1 MTNYRI
7 CAKEIILKQN
17 KRAAGTETFVY
28 EPSYIEEEALGS
40 LYVIG
45 WLKNHR
51 QDLDFLSNLLA
62 SILRREFYKL
72 NGGGAEVNFENAL
85 KKANASL
92 ADIAKTNA
100 AAAEDIGICAT
111 NISGS
116 NIRFAKT
123 GNIVTLLFRDGKV
136 TDMSK
141 QSKADHAD
149 NSPRKTKSKKNTF
162 SSVVSGMIYPGDKFI
177 FATEKIT
184 DLFSEKGIAKLFS
197 LNLDGQSEIITEIY
211 QKNRQEIPLADQAVI
226 LLEIKEPRDPA
237 YLSIS
242 RNIDNKI
249 TIMENAGA
257 LVGVKRRF
265 ASLANLR
272 LIIDKAKRAKE
283 TLSGIKQKTK
293 TAATD
298 LKLHRKN
305 ISILSIAIGGL
316 VLFGFGYFSV
326 NAKINMIRDVN
337 SALINSEKMSKE
349 NKDQAI
355 DTLKNAQEIAMRMFS
370 SLYLSGTA
378 ERLFK
383 EINIKINKY
392 NGVHIEPPLLVS
404 DINTSALKFSPMF
417 IFDDIDWIYIFGEG
431 PEMYY
436 KISKRNKEQSFVLNH
451 QAQELAETKKIIKEL
466 AANESKQKTRADDQF
481 NYHLSPDRKKII
493 KQEKEGAG
501 KKETFLLGSAGD
513 NVINFTVSEN
523 EDGIYILSKDRVW
536 KLKNENI

>member
-7 CAKEIILKQN
+7 GAKEIILKQN

-141 QSKADHAD
+141 QSKADNAD
-149 NSPRKTKSKKNTF
+149 DSPRKTKSKKNTF

-177 FATEKIT
+177 FATEKII

-197 LNLDGQSEIITEIY
+197 LNLDGQAEIITEIY

-242 RNIDNKI
+242 RNIANKI
-249 TIMENAGA
+249 NIMENAGA

-265 ASLANLR
+265 APLANLR
-272 LIIDKAKRAKE
+272 LIVDKAKRAKE

-293 TAATD
+293 TAITD

-326 NAKINMIRDVN
+326 NAKINMVRDIN

-383 EINIKINKY
+383 EINIKINRY

-404 DINTSALKFSPMF
+404 DINTGALKFSPMF
-417 IFDDIDWIYIFGEG
+417 IFDDSDWIYIFGEN
-431 PEMYY
+431 PKMYY

-451 QAQELAETKKIIKEL
+451 QAQELTETKKIIKEL
-466 AANESKQKTRADDQF
+466 AANESKQKIRADDKF
-481 NYHLSPDRKKII
+481 NYHLSSDQRKII
-493 KQEKEGAG
+493 KQEREGIG
-501 KKETFLLGSAGD
+501 KKETFLLGNAGENIID
-513 NVINFTVSEN
+513 FTISEN
-523 EDGIYILSKDRVW
+523 ENGIYILSKNRVW
-536 KLKNENI
+536 KLKNDSI

>member
-7 CAKEIILKQN
+7 GAKEIILKQN

-141 QSKADHAD
+141 QSKADNAD
-149 NSPRKTKSKKNTF
+149 DSPRKTKSKKNAF

-177 FATEKIT
+177 FATEKII

-197 LNLDGQSEIITEIY
+197 LNLDGQAEIITEIY

-242 RNIDNKI
+242 RNIANKI
-249 TIMENAGA
+249 NIMENAGA

-265 ASLANLR
+265 APLANLR
-272 LIIDKAKRAKE
+272 LIVDKAKRAKE

-293 TAATD
+293 TAITD

-326 NAKINMIRDVN
+326 NAKINMVRDIN

-404 DINTSALKFSPMF
+404 DINTGALKFSPMF
-417 IFDDIDWIYIFGEG
+417 IFDDSDWIYIFGEN

-451 QAQELAETKKIIKEL
+451 QAQELTETKKIIKEL
-466 AANESKQKTRADDQF
+466 AANESKQKIRADDKF
-481 NYHLSPDRKKII
+481 NYHLSSDQRKII

-523 EDGIYILSKDRVW
+523 EDGIYILSKNRVW
-536 KLKNENI
+536 KLKNDSI

>member
-7 CAKEIILKQN
+7 GAKEIILKQN

-141 QSKADHAD
+141 QSKADNAD
-149 NSPRKTKSKKNTF
+149 DSPRKTKSKKNAF

-197 LNLDGQSEIITEIY
+197 LNLDGQAEIITEIY

-242 RNIDNKI
+242 RNIANKI
-249 TIMENAGA
+249 NIMENAGA

-265 ASLANLR
+265 APLANLR
-272 LIIDKAKRAKE
+272 LIVDKAKRAKE

-293 TAATD
+293 TAITD

-326 NAKINMIRDVN
+326 NAKINMVRDIN

-383 EINIKINKY
+383 EINIKIN
-392 NGVHIEPPLLVS
+392 I
-404 DINTSALKFSPMF
+404 
-417 IFDDIDWIYIFGEG
+417 
-431 PEMYY
+431 
-436 KISKRNKEQSFVLNH
+436 
-451 QAQELAETKKIIKEL
+451 
-466 AANESKQKTRADDQF
+466 
-481 NYHLSPDRKKII
+481 
-493 KQEKEGAG
+493 
-501 KKETFLLGSAGD
+501 
-513 NVINFTVSEN
+513 
-523 EDGIYILSKDRVW
+523 
-536 KLKNENI
+536 

>member
-7 CAKEIILKQN
+7 GAKEIIVKQN

-100 AAAEDIGICAT
+100 DAAEDIGICAT

-123 GNIVTLLFRDGKV
+123 GNIVTMLFRDGKV
-136 TDMSK
+136 TDMSR
-141 QSKADHAD
+141 QSKADNAD
-149 NSPRKTKSKKNTF
+149 DSPRKTKSKKNTF

-177 FATEKIT
+177 FATEKII

-197 LNLDGQSEIITEIY
+197 LNLDGQAEIITEIY

-242 RNIDNKI
+242 RNIANKI
-249 TIMENAGA
+249 NIMENAGA

-265 ASLANLR
+265 APLANLR
-272 LIIDKAKRAKE
+272 LIVDKAKRAKE

-293 TAATD
+293 TTITD

-326 NAKINMIRDVN
+326 NAKINMVRDVN

-355 DTLKNAQEIAMRMFS
+355 DTLKNAQEIAMQMFS

-404 DINTSALKFSPMF
+404 DINTGALKFSPMF
-417 IFDDIDWIYIFGEG
+417 IFDDSDWIYIFGEN
-431 PEMYY
+431 PKMYY

-451 QAQELAETKKIIKEL
+451 QAQELTETKKIIKEG
-466 AANESKQKTRADDQF
+466 R
-481 NYHLSPDRKKII
+481 
-493 KQEKEGAG
+493 EGIG
-501 KKETFLLGSAGD
+501 KKETFLLGSAGENIID
-513 NVINFTVSEN
+513 FTISEN
-523 EDGIYILSKDRVW
+523 ENGIYILSKNRVW
-536 KLKNENI
+536 KLK

>member
-7 CAKEIILKQN
+7 GAKEIILKQS

-40 LYVIG
+40 LYIVG

-72 NGGGAEVNFENAL
+72 NGGAAEVNFENAL

-100 AAAEDIGICAT
+100 DAAEDVGICAA

-136 TDMSK
+136 TDMGK
-141 QSKADHAD
+141 QSKTD
-149 NSPRKTKSKKNTF
+149 NVENSLRKTKGKKNTF

-177 FATEKIT
+177 FATEKII

-197 LNLDGQSEIITEIY
+197 LNLDGQAEIITEIY
-211 QKNRQEIPLADQAVI
+211 QKNRQEISITDQAVI

-242 RNIDNKI
+242 RNITNKI
-249 TIMENAGA
+249 NIMENAGA
-257 LVGVKRRF
+257 LVSARKRF
-265 ASLANLR
+265 TPLANLR

-283 TLSGIKQKTK
+283 TLSGIKQKTR
-293 TAATD
+293 TAVID

-305 ISILSIAIGGL
+305 ISILSIAIGGF

-326 NAKINMIRDVN
+326 NAKINMVRDVN

-349 NKDQAI
+349 NKNQAI
-355 DTLKNAQEIAMRMFS
+355 DTLRSAQEIAMQMFS

-404 DINTSALKFSPMF
+404 DINTGALKFSPMF
-417 IFDDIDWIYIFGEG
+417 VFDDSDWIYIFGETS
-431 PEMYY
+431 EMYY
-436 KISKRNKEQSFVLNH
+436 KINKQNKEQLFVLNH

-466 AANESKQKTRADDQF
+466 VANESKQKTRSDDQS
-481 NYHLSPDRKKII
+481 NYHLSSDQRKII
-493 KQEKEGAG
+493 KQEKNGTG
-501 KKETFLLGSAGD
+501 RKETFLLGSAGN
-513 NVINFTVSEN
+513 NVIDFTISEN
-523 EDGIYILSKDRVW
+523 EDDIYILSKDRVW
-536 KLKNENI
+536 KLKNSDI

>member
-7 CAKEIILKQN
+7 GAKEIILKQN

-141 QSKADHAD
+141 QSKADNAD
-149 NSPRKTKSKKNTF
+149 DSPRKTKSKKNAF

-177 FATEKIT
+177 FATEKII

-197 LNLDGQSEIITEIY
+197 LNLDGQAEIITEIY

-242 RNIDNKI
+242 RNIANKI
-249 TIMENAGA
+249 NIMENAGA

-265 ASLANLR
+265 APLANLR
-272 LIIDKAKRAKE
+272 LIVDKAKRAKE

-293 TAATD
+293 TAITD

-326 NAKINMIRDVN
+326 NAKINMVRDIN

-355 DTLKNAQEIAMRMFS
+355 DTLKNAQEIAMQMFS

-404 DINTSALKFSPMF
+404 DINTGALKFSPMF
-417 IFDDIDWIYIFGEG
+417 IFDDSDWIYIFGEN
-431 PEMYY
+431 PKMYY

-451 QAQELAETKKIIKEL
+451 QAQELTETKKIIKEL
-466 AANESKQKTRADDQF
+466 AANESKQKIRADDKF
-481 NYHLSPDRKKII
+481 NYHLSSDQRKII
-493 KQEKEGAG
+493 KQEREGIG
-501 KKETFLLGSAGD
+501 KKETFLLGNAGENIID
-513 NVINFTVSEN
+513 FTISEN
-523 EDGIYILSKDRVW
+523 ENGIYILSKNRVW
-536 KLKNENI
+536 KLKNDSI

>member
-7 CAKEIILKQN
+7 GVKEIILKQN

-141 QSKADHAD
+141 QSKTDNADD
-149 NSPRKTKSKKNTF
+149 SPRKTKSKKNTF

-177 FATEKIT
+177 FATEKII

-197 LNLDGQSEIITEIY
+197 LNLDGQAEIITEIY

-242 RNIDNKI
+242 RNIANKI
-249 TIMENAGA
+249 NIMENAGA

-265 ASLANLR
+265 APLANLR
-272 LIIDKAKRAKE
+272 LIVDKAMRAKE

-293 TAATD
+293 TTITD

-316 VLFGFGYFSV
+316 VLFGFGYFSI
-326 NAKINMIRDVN
+326 NAKINMVRDIN

-355 DTLKNAQEIAMRMFS
+355 DTLKNAQEIAMQMFS

-404 DINTSALKFSPMF
+404 DINTGALKFSPML
-417 IFDDIDWIYIFGEG
+417 IFDDSDWIYIFGEN

-451 QAQELAETKKIIKEL
+451 QAQELTETKKIIKEL
-466 AANESKQKTRADDQF
+466 AANESKQKTRADDKF
-481 NYHLSPDRKKII
+481 NYHLSSDQRKII

-501 KKETFLLGSAGD
+501 KKETFLLGNAGENIID
-513 NVINFTVSEN
+513 FTVSEN
-523 EDGIYILSKDRVW
+523 ENGIYILSRDRVW
-536 KLKNENI
+536 KLKNDSI